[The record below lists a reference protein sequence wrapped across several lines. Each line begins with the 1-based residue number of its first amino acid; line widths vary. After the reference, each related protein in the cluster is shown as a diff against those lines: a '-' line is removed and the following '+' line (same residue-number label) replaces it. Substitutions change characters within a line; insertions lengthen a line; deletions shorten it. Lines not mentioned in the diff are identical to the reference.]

1 MVTKSTIMDITAK
14 LLDHVRKTENTIYR
28 DELVSKMIDMCSQQG
43 FVFIK
48 NFEWYLNV
56 LLDLTKI
63 ESKVSYGPKI
73 ATQLLEITVR

>member
-14 LLDHVRKTENTIYR
+14 LLDYVRKTDNAIYR

-43 FVFIK
+43 FAFIK

>member
-1 MVTKSTIMDITAK
+1 MDITAK
-14 LLDHVRKTENTIYR
+14 LLDYVRKTDNAIYR

-43 FVFIK
+43 FAFIK

>member
-1 MVTKSTIMDITAK
+1 
-14 LLDHVRKTENTIYR
+14 
-28 DELVSKMIDMCSQQG
+28 MCSQQG
-43 FVFIK
+43 FAFIK

-63 ESKVSYGPKI
+63 ESKVSYGAKI